1 MSGHSK
7 WSSIKHKKGAAD
19 IKRGK
24 LFTRLGKEIII
35 AARDGGGDEDSNP
48 RLRTAIQ
55 NAKNYNMPKAN
66 IKRAIQRGTGEIDGV
81 NYDHYT
87 YEGYGQGGVA
97 IIIEVLTENK
107 NRSVAEIRHAFS
119 KYGGAMAA
127 NGAVSWNF
135 DHKGSIIVNADGQ
148 DEDEVLMIALEAG
161 AEDLVNNGDTF
172 EIITASSDLH
182 IVLAEIE
189 KTELEVQNAE
199 LTQIPKNTVKAD
211 DVANGLLNLID
222 KLEDLD
228 DTQKVYANY
237 DISDEVFERLAQ
249 D

>member
-1 MSGHSK
+1 
-7 WSSIKHKKGAAD
+7 
-19 IKRGK
+19 
-24 LFTRLGKEIII
+24 
-35 AARDGGGDEDSNP
+35 
-48 RLRTAIQ
+48 
-55 NAKNYNMPKAN
+55 
-66 IKRAIQRGTGEIDGV
+66 
-81 NYDHYT
+81 
-87 YEGYGQGGVA
+87 
-97 IIIEVLTENK
+97 
-107 NRSVAEIRHAFS
+107 
-119 KYGGAMAA
+119 MAA

>member
-19 IKRGK
+19 KKRGK

-35 AARDGGGDEDSNP
+35 AARDGGGDPDSNP

-55 NAKNYNMPKAN
+55 NAKNANMPKAN
-66 IKRAIQRGTGEIDGV
+66 IKKAIQRGTGEIAGA
-81 NYDHYT
+81 NYEHYT

-97 IIIEVLTENK
+97 ILVEVLTENK
-107 NRSVAEIRHAFS
+107 NRTVAEVRHAFS
-119 KYGGAMAA
+119 KYGGNMAES
-127 NGAVSWNF
+127 GAVAWNF
-135 DHKGSIIVNADGQ
+135 DQKGSIVVNAEGH
-148 DEDEVLMIALEAG
+148 DEDEVMMTALEAG
-161 AEDLVNNGDTF
+161 ADDMVNNGETF
-172 EIITASSDLH
+172 EILTPVTDFH
-182 IVLAEIE
+182 EVLTELE
-189 KTELEVQNAE
+189 KTELKIEQAE

-211 DVANGLLNLID
+211 DVASGLLHLID
-222 KLEDLD
+222 QLEDLD

-237 DISDEVFERLAQ
+237 DISDEVIERLSQ